1 MVITSGAE
9 PLLPNLETLEISA
22 KVAALKDVSL
32 LEFIINRMDPS
43 PLSSYKLLKHVKV
56 AFYRKSKM
64 SIEEVVL
71 KHAREAGI
79 PSNIKLEL
87 DYSLPSKS
95 PQLAIAETIL
105 MTRKN
110 FQFTAWSSD
119 RADEEGTSITS
130 GVPLLPHLE
139 TLEILP
145 MVKINALSDAKLLQ
159 FITSRMDP
167 SPSTPTAL
175 LREVNVTF
183 HNEMTQNIHQ
193 CIRQY
198 AKDKDIAIN
207 TKVKL
212 TYHIT
217 INMPISF
224 LPMRAS
230 NGQKRETDIW
240 CKDHTDEYTLKAL
253 EEYDIHTVPNQ
264 CVFKITEPKTSLYE

>member
-119 RADEEGTSITS
+119 RADEES
-130 GVPLLPHLE
+130 
-139 TLEILP
+139 
-145 MVKINALSDAKLLQ
+145 
-159 FITSRMDP
+159 
-167 SPSTPTAL
+167 
-175 LREVNVTF
+175 
-183 HNEMTQNIHQ
+183 
-193 CIRQY
+193 
-198 AKDKDIAIN
+198 
-207 TKVKL
+207 
-212 TYHIT
+212 
-217 INMPISF
+217 
-224 LPMRAS
+224 
-230 NGQKRETDIW
+230 
-240 CKDHTDEYTLKAL
+240 
-253 EEYDIHTVPNQ
+253 
-264 CVFKITEPKTSLYE
+264 TSLALANN